1 MITAQSKTV
10 HRAKETRGYLPGIEE
25 GRRQQVLLTGG
36 KMKKRFNYF
45 YGDQAQL
52 FAFYRTPKA
61 FFQSDEYKGLSVE
74 AKILY
79 GILLDRVSLSA
90 MNEWKDEAGRVF
102 IYCTLESIQEAL
114 GCAHQKATKLLREL
128 ENAGLLERKKQG
140 LGKPDI
146 IYVMNF
152 ADNLFSAFKSD
163 ENHHS
168 GELKISTTE
177 CLKSSGNNTDKNYI
191 DINNTNPILSE
202 DEDVDMDER
211 RSYQQYFDEQLCVD
225 ALYYDNPYDRE
236 SITEIMELILDTVC
250 SKRKTIRIAGDDKP
264 LEVVK
269 SRFMKLDHS
278 HISYVLSCL
287 KENSTQVRNIKQYLL
302 ATLYNAPL
310 TISNYYQ
317 AMYNNDHA
325 NGLV

>member
-1 MITAQSKTV
+1 
-10 HRAKETRGYLPGIEE
+10 
-25 GRRQQVLLTGG
+25 
-36 KMKKRFNYF
+36 MKKRFNYF

-61 FFQSDEYKGLSVE
+61 FFQGGEYKDISAE

-128 ENAGLLERKKQG
+128 EKAGLIERKKQG

-191 DINNTNPILSE
+191 DSNNTNPT
-202 DEDVDMDER
+202 
-211 RSYQQYFDEQLCVD
+211 YQQYFEEQLCVD
-225 ALYYDNPYDRE
+225 ALYHDNPYDRE
-236 SITEIMELILDTVC
+236 SITEILELILDTVC
-250 SKRKTIRIAGDDKP
+250 SKRKTIRIAGDDKS

-269 SRFMKLDHS
+269 SRFMKLDYS

>member
-1 MITAQSKTV
+1 M
-10 HRAKETRGYLPGIEE
+10 
-25 GRRQQVLLTGG
+25 
-36 KMKKRFNYF
+36 
-45 YGDQAQL
+45 

-61 FFQSDEYKGLSVE
+61 FFQSDEYKDLSAE

-102 IYCTLESIQEAL
+102 IYCTLESIQE
-114 GCAHQKATKLLREL
+114 
-128 ENAGLLERKKQG
+128 
-140 LGKPDI
+140 
-146 IYVMNF
+146 
-152 ADNLFSAFKSD
+152 
-163 ENHHS
+163 
-168 GELKISTTE
+168 
-177 CLKSSGNNTDKNYI
+177 
-191 DINNTNPILSE
+191 
-202 DEDVDMDER
+202 
-211 RSYQQYFDEQLCVD
+211 
-225 ALYYDNPYDRE
+225 
-236 SITEIMELILDTVC
+236 IMELILDTVC

-269 SRFMKLDHS
+269 SRFMKLDYS

-302 ATLYNAPL
+302 AALYNAPL